1 VCCDERVC
9 LSVCL
14 STIISSE
21 LHMLSLPNF
30 MCMLSMAVARSLSGG
45 VVICFMDDVIHMYLH
60 IS

>member
-1 VCCDERVC
+1 
-9 LSVCL
+9 
-14 STIISSE
+14 
-21 LHMLSLPNF
+21 MLSLPNF